1 MMDTGR
7 SSVAADGRPATAELR
22 SAAGGARVPDPAWT
36 GATGAGSHRFAQR
49 FAAGFVA
56 DFYRPGPGDL
66 RLSSLGI
73 GTYLGESDDAD
84 DARYERAVGIAIA
97 SGVNVLDTAINYRC
111 QRSER
116 TVGRAV
122 AAAIAS
128 GVASRDEL
136 VVCTKGGYIPL
147 DGSVPTREEYQA
159 MVQRD
164 YLEAGLMQRDEVVA
178 GGHSI
183 APSFLADQIAR
194 SRANLG
200 GLAIDIYY
208 LHNPEQQIAATG
220 EMVFRARLIRAFE
233 LLEGR
238 VEAGDIGCYGCATW
252 NGLRAA
258 PGSRDHLSLA
268 TLLEVAHAVAG
279 DGHHF
284 RAVQLPVSLAMSE
297 AVRTPTQRVRGR
309 DVTLLEAA
317 MDLDV
322 TVVASAPLMQAA
334 LARGLPPAVRD
345 ALPTLGTDAQR
356 ALAFVRD
363 LPGLASALVGMRDP
377 AHVEENLGIAT
388 AGGRR

>member
-7 SSVAADGRPATAELR
+7 SSVAADGRPASAELR
-22 SAAGGARVPDPAWT
+22 SAASGGRAPGAGWT

-49 FAAGFVA
+49 FAADFVA

-73 GTYLGESDDAD
+73 GTYLGESDDSD
-84 DARYERAVGIAIA
+84 DARYARAIGIAIA
-97 SGVNVLDTAINYRC
+97 SGVNVVDTAINYRC

-122 AAAIAS
+122 ATAIAS

-164 YLEAGLMQRDEVVA
+164 YLDRGLMQRDEVVA

-220 EMVFRARLIRAFE
+220 EMVFRERLIRAFE
-233 LLEGR
+233 LLEHR
-238 VEAGDIGCYGCATW
+238 VG
-252 NGLRAA
+252 
-258 PGSRDHLSLA
+258 
-268 TLLEVAHAVAG
+268 
-279 DGHHF
+279 
-284 RAVQLPVSLAMSE
+284 
-297 AVRTPTQRVRGR
+297 
-309 DVTLLEAA
+309 
-317 MDLDV
+317 
-322 TVVASAPLMQAA
+322 
-334 LARGLPPAVRD
+334 
-345 ALPTLGTDAQR
+345 
-356 ALAFVRD
+356 LAFEN
-363 LPGLASALVGMRDP
+363 PPLAK
-377 AHVEENLGIAT
+377 
-388 AGGRR
+388 